1 MASRFASSDKD
12 GSSSGSG
19 MSSTSAPVAT
29 SEHSSASSLCD
40 RSLDDGCE
48 VVCLDDFVT
57 GSRANVAEL
66 RRRDGF
72 RFIHG
77 EATDFAVWHTLA
89 NRFDLV
95 LLFACPTSP
104 RRLPLRRAN
113 GSPDVQQPQ
122 QVIGQHP
129 APMRAEFELTGHRIG
144 HARRLTTPAQAEAT
158 QRGVRTA
165 RRATSS

>member
-77 EATDFAVWHTLA
+77 DATDPAVWHTLA
-89 NRFDLV
+89 DRFDLV

-104 RRLPLRRAN
+104 PPPITVAACERIAGCPAATAGDR
-113 GSPDVQQPQ
+113 
-122 QVIGQHP
+122 P
-129 APMRAEFELTGHRIG
+129 APGADASRVRAHRPLDR
-144 HARRLTTPAQAEAT
+144 AR
-158 QRGVRTA
+158 
-165 RRATSS
+165 SSADDPGAS